1 MATKVTK
8 AEDPKEAMR
17 AFHEIARK
25 GYQDIGEF
33 MVEFS
38 QLQFTIRAAL
48 AGLLQLKGE
57 LFNAITA
64 PYDFARLCI
73 VTREVALFQLPADR
87 RDEIVTTFKAC
98 LALNTSRVRVAH
110 GLLTHGDGTIE
121 SIHVSY
127 ELKAGTYFSKPGELK
142 ELCAESQRLMSAVL
156 KIGGGSLV
164 LK

>member
-1 MATKVTK
+1 MTVKEEK
-8 AEDPKEAMR
+8 ANDPKEAMR
-17 AFHEIARK
+17 EHFEMVRK

-38 QLQFTIRAAL
+38 QLQFTIRAVL
-48 AGLLQLKGE
+48 AGLLQLKNE

-73 VTREVALFQLPADR
+73 VTREVALVQLPSER
-87 RDEIVTTFKAC
+87 REDIVETFKAC

-110 GLLTHGDGTIE
+110 GLLTYGDGTIE
-121 SIHVSY
+121 SLHVSN
-127 ELKAGTYFSKPGELK
+127 ELKAATYFSKPGELK
-142 ELCAESQRLMSAVL
+142 DLCAQSQKLLGAVL
-156 KIGGGSLV
+156 KVGGGSLV

>member
-1 MATKVTK
+1 MATKEAK
-8 AEDPKEAMR
+8 PEDQKEALR
-17 AFHEIARK
+17 AHHEMARK

-38 QLQFTIRAAL
+38 QLQFTIRAVL
-48 AGLLQLKGE
+48 AGLLQLKSE

-64 PYDFARLCI
+64 PYDFARLCV
-73 VTREVALFQLPADR
+73 VTREVALLQLPADR
-87 RDEIVTTFKAC
+87 RDEVVATFKAC

-110 GLLTHGDGTIE
+110 GLLTYGDGTIE
-121 SIHVSY
+121 SLYVSN
-127 ELKAGTYFSKPGELK
+127 ELKVGTYFSKPGELK
-142 ELCAESQRLMSAVL
+142 ELCAESQRLMNAML